1 MDLHH
6 RFVVPANF
14 DVAWDAFNDLEGLVP
29 CVPGGELTAAEGDTF
44 SGTVKVKLGPISM
57 MYGGTG
63 EFLERDKA
71 AGRMVVKAKGKDKRG
86 NGTAGATVVAQL
98 TPEGTGTAVDVTT
111 DLAVTGK
118 PAQFGRG
125 VIQDVSDKIL
135 GQFVDCISAKLGSVS
150 TSAPTAVADEVGS
163 PTPSTGEGSTEV
175 GSTEVGRPEVGSTGE
190 GSAEVG
196 STGAPNTAG
205 GATQPPAAAPPPGDR
220 PPSAPSRTGEP
231 VQHAA
236 PSAPTAAKP
245 NELNLLST
253 VMPVLVRRYALPVV
267 IALVVIA
274 GVWIWL
280 AQ

>member
-6 RFVVPANF
+6 KFVVPASF

-57 MYGGTG
+57 LYGGTG
-63 EFLERDKA
+63 EFLERDKV

-111 DLAVTGK
+111 ELAVTGK

-125 VIQDVSDKIL
+125 VIQDVSDKLL
-135 GQFVDCISAKLGSVS
+135 GQFVECISAKLGSAS
-150 TSAPTAVADEVGS
+150 AAGPDTSQQPAPVEPNPEPSDNSESSDADEPITPRPVPPAPPPRATDVADHPGHV
-163 PTPSTGEGSTEV
+163 PTPSV
-175 GSTEVGRPEVGSTGE
+175 
-190 GSAEVG
+190 
-196 STGAPNTAG
+196 
-205 GATQPPAAAPPPGDR
+205 
-220 PPSAPSRTGEP
+220 
-231 VQHAA
+231 
-236 PSAPTAAKP
+236 AAKP
-245 NELNLLST
+245 NELNLMST

>member
-6 RFVVPANF
+6 KFVVPASF

-57 MYGGTG
+57 LYGGTG

-86 NGTAGATVVAQL
+86 NGTAGATVIAQL

-111 DLAVTGK
+111 ELAVTGK

-125 VIQDVSDKIL
+125 VIQDVSDKLL
-135 GQFVDCISAKLGSVS
+135 GQFVECISAKLGSA
-150 TSAPTAVADEVGS
+150 SAAGPATPQQPAPVEPNPEPSDNSESSDADEPITPRPPPPAPAPQATEVADHPGHVA
-163 PTPSTGEGSTEV
+163 TPSV
-175 GSTEVGRPEVGSTGE
+175 
-190 GSAEVG
+190 
-196 STGAPNTAG
+196 
-205 GATQPPAAAPPPGDR
+205 
-220 PPSAPSRTGEP
+220 
-231 VQHAA
+231 
-236 PSAPTAAKP
+236 AAKP
-245 NELNLLST
+245 NELNLMST

>member
-6 RFVVPANF
+6 KFVVPASF

-57 MYGGTG
+57 LYGGTG

-86 NGTAGATVVAQL
+86 NGTAGATVIAQL

-111 DLAVTGK
+111 ELAVTGK

-125 VIQDVSDKIL
+125 VIQDVSDKLL
-135 GQFVDCISAKLGSVS
+135 GQFVECISAKLGSAS
-150 TSAPTAVADEVGS
+150 AAGPDTSQQPAPVEPNPELSDTEEHIEPRPVQPAPTPRATEVAGQPGHV
-163 PTPSTGEGSTEV
+163 PTPSVT
-175 GSTEVGRPEVGSTGE
+175 
-190 GSAEVG
+190 
-196 STGAPNTAG
+196 
-205 GATQPPAAAPPPGDR
+205 
-220 PPSAPSRTGEP
+220 
-231 VQHAA
+231 
-236 PSAPTAAKP
+236 AKP
-245 NELNLLST
+245 NELNLMST

>member
-6 RFVVPANF
+6 KFVVPASF

-57 MYGGTG
+57 LYGGTG

-86 NGTAGATVVAQL
+86 NGTAGATVIAQL
-98 TPEGTGTAVDVTT
+98 TPQGTGTAVDVTT
-111 DLAVTGK
+111 ELAVTGK

-125 VIQDVSDKIL
+125 VIQDVSDKLL
-135 GQFVDCISAKLGSVS
+135 GQFVECISAKLGSAS
-150 TSAPTAVADEVGS
+150 AAGPDTSQQPAPVEPNPELSDTEEHIAPRPVPPAPAPQATEVADHPGHVA
-163 PTPSTGEGSTEV
+163 TPSV
-175 GSTEVGRPEVGSTGE
+175 
-190 GSAEVG
+190 
-196 STGAPNTAG
+196 
-205 GATQPPAAAPPPGDR
+205 
-220 PPSAPSRTGEP
+220 
-231 VQHAA
+231 
-236 PSAPTAAKP
+236 AAKP
-245 NELNLLST
+245 NELNLMST

>member
-6 RFVVPANF
+6 KFVVPASF

-57 MYGGTG
+57 LYGGTG

-111 DLAVTGK
+111 DLTVTGK

-125 VIQDVSDKIL
+125 VIQDVSDKLL
-135 GQFVDCISAKLGSVS
+135 GQFVECISAKLSPA
-150 TSAPTAVADEVGS
+150 APVAEEVAS
-163 PTPSTGEGSTEV
+163 QAPSTEV
-175 GSTEVGRPEVGSTGE
+175 GSIEASSTDASAAEE
-190 GSAEVG
+190 G
-196 STGAPNTAG
+196 TGQTA
-205 GATQPPAAAPPPGDR
+205 AQPPPAAQPAGAR
-220 PPSAPSRTGEP
+220 VPSAPSSTGEP
-231 VQHAA
+231 VRQAA
-236 PSAPTAAKP
+236 HSAPPASKP

-253 VMPVLVRRYALPVV
+253 VMPVLLRRYALPIV
-267 IALVVIA
+267 ITLVVIA

>member
-6 RFVVPANF
+6 KFVVPASF

-57 MYGGTG
+57 LYGGTG

-111 DLAVTGK
+111 ELAVTGK

-125 VIQDVSDKIL
+125 VIQDVSDKLL
-135 GQFVDCISAKLGSVS
+135 GQFVECISAKLGSASAAQPV
-150 TSAPTAVADEVGS
+150 TSQQAPVEPNSEPLDNSEPSDTDEPITPRPVQPAPAPQVTEVADQPGHV
-163 PTPSTGEGSTEV
+163 PTPSVT
-175 GSTEVGRPEVGSTGE
+175 
-190 GSAEVG
+190 
-196 STGAPNTAG
+196 
-205 GATQPPAAAPPPGDR
+205 
-220 PPSAPSRTGEP
+220 
-231 VQHAA
+231 
-236 PSAPTAAKP
+236 AKP
-245 NELNLLST
+245 NELNLMST
-253 VMPVLVRRYALPVV
+253 VMPVLVRRYALPVI

>member
-1 MDLHH
+1 MELHH
-6 RFVVPANF
+6 KFVVPASF

-29 CVPGGELTAAEGDTF
+29 CVPGGELTAAEGDAF

-57 MYGGTG
+57 LYGGTG

-111 DLAVTGK
+111 ELAVTGK

-125 VIQDVSDKIL
+125 VIQDVSDKLL
-135 GQFVDCISAKLGSVS
+135 GQFVECISAKLGSASAAGPATVQQPAPVEPDPVKS
-150 TSAPTAVADEVGS
+150 DNSVPSDISESSDTEEHIAQRPVQAAPTTRATEVADQ
-163 PTPSTGEGSTEV
+163 P
-175 GSTEVGRPEVGSTGE
+175 RH
-190 GSAEVG
+190 
-196 STGAPNTAG
+196 GAMP
-205 GATQPPAAAPPPGDR
+205 R
-220 PPSAPSRTGEP
+220 
-231 VQHAA
+231 V
-236 PSAPTAAKP
+236 AAKP
-245 NELNLLST
+245 NELNLMST

>member
-6 RFVVPANF
+6 KFVVPASF

-57 MYGGTG
+57 LYGGTG

-86 NGTAGATVVAQL
+86 NGTAGATVIAQL

-111 DLAVTGK
+111 ELAVTGK

-125 VIQDVSDKIL
+125 VIQDVSDKLL
-135 GQFVDCISAKLGSVS
+135 GQFVECISAKLGSAS
-150 TSAPTAVADEVGS
+150 AAGPDTSQQPAPVEPNPEPSDNSESSDADEPITPRPPPPAPAPQATEVADHPGHVA
-163 PTPSTGEGSTEV
+163 TPSV
-175 GSTEVGRPEVGSTGE
+175 
-190 GSAEVG
+190 
-196 STGAPNTAG
+196 
-205 GATQPPAAAPPPGDR
+205 
-220 PPSAPSRTGEP
+220 
-231 VQHAA
+231 
-236 PSAPTAAKP
+236 AAKP
-245 NELNLLST
+245 NELNLMST

>member
-6 RFVVPANF
+6 KFVVPASF

-57 MYGGTG
+57 LYGGTG

-86 NGTAGATVVAQL
+86 NGTAGATVIAQL

-111 DLAVTGK
+111 ELAVTGK

-125 VIQDVSDKIL
+125 VIQDVSDKLL
-135 GQFVDCISAKLGSVS
+135 GQFVECISAKLGSAS
-150 TSAPTAVADEVGS
+150 AAGPDTSQQPAPVEPNPEPSDNSESSDADEPITPRLPPAPAPQATEVADHPGHVA
-163 PTPSTGEGSTEV
+163 TPSV
-175 GSTEVGRPEVGSTGE
+175 
-190 GSAEVG
+190 
-196 STGAPNTAG
+196 
-205 GATQPPAAAPPPGDR
+205 
-220 PPSAPSRTGEP
+220 
-231 VQHAA
+231 
-236 PSAPTAAKP
+236 AAKP
-245 NELNLLST
+245 NELNLMST

>member
-6 RFVVPANF
+6 RFVVPASF

-57 MYGGTG
+57 LYGGTG

-125 VIQDVSDKIL
+125 VIQDVSDKLL
-135 GQFVDCISAKLGSVS
+135 GQFVECISTKLGSVP
-150 TSAPTAVADEVGS
+150 TSAPTAAAGSVGDPDVADTERPGTEPLAQAHVADDMS
-163 PTPSTGEGSTEV
+163 TAAEEPTLHV
-175 GSTEVGRPEVGSTGE
+175 
-190 GSAEVG
+190 
-196 STGAPNTAG
+196 AG
-205 GATQPPAAAPPPGDR
+205 GA
-220 PPSAPSRTGEP
+220 SATG
-231 VQHAA
+231 
-236 PSAPTAAKP
+236 KP

>member
-6 RFVVPANF
+6 KFVVPASF

-57 MYGGTG
+57 LYGGTG

-86 NGTAGATVVAQL
+86 NGTAGATVIAQL

-111 DLAVTGK
+111 ELAVTGK

-125 VIQDVSDKIL
+125 VIQDVSDKLL
-135 GQFVDCISAKLGSVS
+135 GQFVECISAKLGSAS
-150 TSAPTAVADEVGS
+150 AAGPDTSQQPAPVEPNPEPSDNSESSDADEPITPRPPPPAPAPQATEVTDQPGHVA
-163 PTPSTGEGSTEV
+163 TPSV
-175 GSTEVGRPEVGSTGE
+175 
-190 GSAEVG
+190 
-196 STGAPNTAG
+196 
-205 GATQPPAAAPPPGDR
+205 
-220 PPSAPSRTGEP
+220 
-231 VQHAA
+231 
-236 PSAPTAAKP
+236 AAKP
-245 NELNLLST
+245 NELNLMST

>member
-6 RFVVPANF
+6 KFVVPASF

-57 MYGGTG
+57 LYGGTG

-86 NGTAGATVVAQL
+86 NGTAGATVIAQL

-111 DLAVTGK
+111 ELAVTGK

-125 VIQDVSDKIL
+125 VIQDVSDKLL
-135 GQFVDCISAKLGSVS
+135 GQFVECISAKLGSAS
-150 TSAPTAVADEVGS
+150 AAGPDTSQQPAPVEPNPEPSDNSESSDTEEHIAPRPVPPAPAPAPQATEVADHPGHVA
-163 PTPSTGEGSTEV
+163 TPSV
-175 GSTEVGRPEVGSTGE
+175 
-190 GSAEVG
+190 
-196 STGAPNTAG
+196 
-205 GATQPPAAAPPPGDR
+205 
-220 PPSAPSRTGEP
+220 
-231 VQHAA
+231 
-236 PSAPTAAKP
+236 AAKP
-245 NELNLLST
+245 NELNLMST

>member
-6 RFVVPANF
+6 KFVVPASF

-57 MYGGTG
+57 LYGGTG

-86 NGTAGATVVAQL
+86 NGTAGATVIAQL

-111 DLAVTGK
+111 ELAVTGK

-125 VIQDVSDKIL
+125 VIQDVSDKLL
-135 GQFVDCISAKLGSVS
+135 GQFVECISAKLGSAS
-150 TSAPTAVADEVGS
+150 AAGPDTSQQPAPVEPNPELSDTEEHIAPRPVPPAPAPQATEVADHPGHVA
-163 PTPSTGEGSTEV
+163 TPSV
-175 GSTEVGRPEVGSTGE
+175 
-190 GSAEVG
+190 
-196 STGAPNTAG
+196 
-205 GATQPPAAAPPPGDR
+205 
-220 PPSAPSRTGEP
+220 
-231 VQHAA
+231 
-236 PSAPTAAKP
+236 AAKP
-245 NELNLLST
+245 NELNLMST

>member
-1 MDLHH
+1 
-6 RFVVPANF
+6 
-14 DVAWDAFNDLEGLVP
+14 
-29 CVPGGELTAAEGDTF
+29 VPGGELTGAEGDTF

-57 MYGGTG
+57 LYGGTG

-125 VIQDVSDKIL
+125 VIQDVSDKLL
-135 GQFVDCISAKLGSVS
+135 GQFVECISAKLSPAARGADDVAAQGSS
-150 TSAPTAVADEVGS
+150 TQAS
-163 PTPSTGEGSTEV
+163 STEAS
-175 GSTEVGRPEVGSTGE
+175 STETTGTERGSGTETSSTEEGGTEEGGTEEGGRPV
-190 GSAEVG
+190 A
-196 STGAPNTAG
+196 
-205 GATQPPAAAPPPGDR
+205 QPSAAAQPAGDR
-220 PPSAPSRTGEP
+220 PPSALSSSGEP

-236 PSAPTAAKP
+236 HGAPAAAKP

-267 IALVVIA
+267 IVLVIIA

>member
-6 RFVVPANF
+6 KFVVPASF

-57 MYGGTG
+57 LYGGTG

-86 NGTAGATVVAQL
+86 NGTAGATVIAQL

-111 DLAVTGK
+111 ELAVTGK

-125 VIQDVSDKIL
+125 VIQDVSDKLL
-135 GQFVDCISAKLGSVS
+135 GQFVECISAKLGSAS
-150 TSAPTAVADEVGS
+150 AAGPDTSQQPAPAEPNPEPSDNSESSDTEEHIAPRPVPPAPPPRAAEVADHPGHV
-163 PTPSTGEGSTEV
+163 PTPSV
-175 GSTEVGRPEVGSTGE
+175 
-190 GSAEVG
+190 
-196 STGAPNTAG
+196 
-205 GATQPPAAAPPPGDR
+205 
-220 PPSAPSRTGEP
+220 
-231 VQHAA
+231 
-236 PSAPTAAKP
+236 AAKP
-245 NELNLLST
+245 NELNLMST